1 MRERNRE
8 SSLEKDKIIERGNPM
23 NEKREK
29 TNGRE
34 RRDRT
39 KESNEDKDPKFA
51 IYLWILTSLVC
62 PTL

>member
-1 MRERNRE
+1 
-8 SSLEKDKIIERGNPM
+8 M

-39 KESNEDKDPKFA
+39 KESYEDKDPKFA